1 MIEGFVL
8 TEDLIEFL
16 PGAFSWQDAIRA
28 SGKPLVEKG
37 FIQSAYVDAMI
48 DVVATYGPYIVIAPM
63 IAMPHARPEAGSIKV
78 GFAVSI
84 FETPVAFG
92 DTEELNAKL
101 FVTLSC
107 TSSDTHLQMMQALID
122 VLGDEEKVQTLLTTK
137 DKSVVLE
144 LFH

>member
-8 TEDLIEFL
+8 TEELIEFR

-28 SGKPLVEKG
+28 CGQPLVDKG
-37 FIQSAYVDAMI
+37 YIQHAYVDAMV
-48 DVVATYGPYIVIAPM
+48 DVVSTYGPYIVIAPL

-84 FETPVAFG
+84 FEEPVAFG
-92 DTEELNAKL
+92 DTEDLNAKL

-122 VLGDEEKVQTLLTTK
+122 VLGDEDKVQTLLTTK
-137 DKSVVLE
+137 DKAVVLQ
-144 LFH
+144 LFQ